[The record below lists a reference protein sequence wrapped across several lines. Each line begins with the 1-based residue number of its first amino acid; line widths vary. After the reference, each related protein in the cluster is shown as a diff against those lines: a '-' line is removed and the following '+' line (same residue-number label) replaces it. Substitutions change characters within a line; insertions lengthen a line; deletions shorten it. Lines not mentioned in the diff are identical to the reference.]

1 MATLYRYNDA
11 GAPAKPANANY
22 NGAKWFM
29 DIIKACL
36 VTGYGSKTAAGWTI
50 VYEDTTVNAPR
61 LAITNGNGVI
71 EFVTW
76 GTTSVG
82 IFIWD
87 AITTPGTGRLF
98 DTAWNTAV
106 STGINGWAGQ
116 NAKLPSASPTQVVGN
131 TFSSMLVDTL
141 NAQWSVV
148 ADSKSAWISFHY
160 ALNSPLAEPGDN
172 TNISTI
178 YHPKFFFGA
187 LKSLGWPAS
196 QFGNFFLMYD
206 AQSVASSSASSG
218 AGGNM
223 NKIIGLRTPL
233 NLIPATNTEFEV
245 ARFTVEGGNSLW
257 NTKDSVRLVAP
268 LFAVY
273 NGADRPSPAGMPTSQ
288 SRYTFATF
296 PGIGCFAPPGTAD
309 FWQYYSAEY
318 ATTSNLEVFN
328 INGLSW
334 LVLAL
339 RIAASNTAV
348 TTQQEWWA

>member
-29 DIIKACL
+29 EIIKACL

-50 VYEDTTVNAPR
+50 VYEDTTVNASR

-87 AITTPGTGRLF
+87 SITAQGTGRLF
-98 DTAWNTAV
+98 DAAWSAAV
-106 STGINGWAGQ
+106 STGVNGWAGQ
-116 NAKLPSASPTQVVGN
+116 NAKLPAGAPTQVVGHS
-131 TFSSMLVDTL
+131 FSSMLLDTL
-141 NAQWSVV
+141 NSQWSVV

-160 ALNSPLAEPGDN
+160 ALNSSLAEPGDN

-178 YHPKFFFGA
+178 YHPRFFFGA
-187 LKSLGWPAS
+187 LKAPGWPS
-196 QFGNFFLMYD
+196 NQFGNFFLLYD
-206 AQSVASSSASSG
+206 AQSVASSGSSVGAS
-218 AGGNM
+218 GNT
-223 NKIIGLRTPL
+223 NKLIGLRTPL
-233 NLIPATNTEFEV
+233 NLVPTLNTEFEV
-245 ARFTVEGGNSLW
+245 GRFVAEGGNLFW
-257 NTKDSVRLVAP
+257 NTKDSVRLASP

-273 NGADRPSPAGMPTSQ
+273 KGADRPMPSGMPS
-288 SRYTFATF
+288 SNSNYTFATF
-296 PGIGCFAPPGTAD
+296 PGIGCFAPPGSID
-309 FWQYYSAEY
+309 FWQYYSAEF
-318 ATTSNLEVFN
+318 ATTSNMEVFN
-328 INGLSW
+328 INSFDW

-339 RIAASNTAV
+339 RLSASNSAI
-348 TTQQEWWA
+348 TTQQSWWA

>member
-11 GAPAKPANANY
+11 GAPAKPANASY

-87 AITTPGTGRLF
+87 SITTPGTGRLF
-98 DTAWNTAV
+98 DTAWSTAV

-131 TFSSMLVDTL
+131 TFGGMLSDSL
-141 NAQWSVV
+141 NSQWSLV
-148 ADSKSAWISFHY
+148 ADNKSAWISFHY
-160 ALNSPLAEPGDN
+160 ALNSPMAEPGDN

-187 LKSLGWPAS
+187 VKAPGWPAT

-206 AQSVASSSASSG
+206 AQSVASSSSASG
-218 AGGNM
+218 ASGNTI
-223 NKIIGLRTPL
+223 KIISLRTPL
-233 NLIPATNTEFEV
+233 NLIPTLNTEFEV
-245 ARFTVEGGNSLW
+245 GRFATESGNVLL
-257 NTKDSVRLVAP
+257 NAKDSVRLVSP

-273 NGADRPSPAGMPTSQ
+273 TGTDRPSPAGMPITQ
-288 SRYTFATF
+288 SKYTFGTF
-296 PGIGCFAPPGTAD
+296 PGIGCFAPPGSTD

-318 ATTSNLEVFN
+318 AASSNLEVFN
-328 INGLSW
+328 INGVDW

-339 RIAASNTAV
+339 RSAASNTAI
-348 TTQQEWWA
+348 TTQQSWWA